1 MVNKTSTIKRIFGS
15 AKAQPEAVTL
25 FLESPKCEVDVQMQ
39 STWCNCKSSI
49 MARVAGF
56 YQSFEL
62 QRLWPPSPGMLCW
75 ALVAMIFIAT
85 YARGVWASGLKPPTA
100 LGQRLQVIIHIAVNN
115 KKQGRKQEEQSP
127 GWLSSLGPAQGVTYG
142 LA

>member
-1 MVNKTSTIKRIFGS
+1 
-15 AKAQPEAVTL
+15 
-25 FLESPKCEVDVQMQ
+25 
-39 STWCNCKSSI
+39 
-49 MARVAGF
+49 
-56 YQSFEL
+56 
-62 QRLWPPSPGMLCW
+62 MLCW
-75 ALVAMIFIAT
+75 ALVAIIFIAT